1 MLMSLSYKHILGS
14 GNEVVAQRFNCRGT
28 CVREPC
34 LPVCLRAFLQVSV
47 VLAGT
52 PLFFFFLFSQAGTL
66 GSLRQL
72 RLRDCELHHCACLRV
87 MKECYG

>member
-52 PLFFFFLFSQAGTL
+52 PLFFSFLTSGNFGFSETVKTEGL
-66 GSLRQL
+66 
-72 RLRDCELHHCACLRV
+72 
-87 MKECYG
+87 

>member
-52 PLFFFFLFSQAGTL
+52 PLFFFFSFLTSGNFGFSETVKTEGL
-66 GSLRQL
+66 
-72 RLRDCELHHCACLRV
+72 
-87 MKECYG
+87 